1 MKKKLATLSVAASM
15 LITPAGMTAAANTAN
30 TGGEQPHK
38 THDLQLDQET
48 GLTETADVTQTA
60 EETENGA
67 AQDSS
72 VPAEETEGVQEGMME
87 EGTAEEALPE
97 EDVFFAETEGE
108 PVQAEEAVLAEEA
121 QEDAVPYRDGTDIKC
136 SLTLD
141 TMADGEVTDT
151 LLFHP
156 GQDQYEVQVGGTLN
170 LSNVWRQYGL
180 FKTAYVLKNGKE
192 AFRSKNLTGSFT
204 YTFEVNPA
212 VVSANRAILE
222 SPQAWQAAFETGSGE
237 KAAGFFTFMKCTNA
251 AYDETTGTVTV
262 TFTIDENGT
271 GMVSVAT
278 LEDLAGARPSS
289 IDAYSPQGA
298 LTIQA
303 ADFEKGAVAVPG
315 NASFKGVM
323 DMSPWMAMIFPI
335 RYEAETQHAGLSLNV
350 PDANV
355 SFAVENGTW
364 ADGSSEPRSV
374 VVPMDIVQT
383 AEGTMAAGTLTED
396 MVPAG
401 MLAAEG
407 FDQNTGAWNPALNLE
422 ENGVI
427 LQNQE
432 GDAASYTY
440 SFQAIQP
447 EQPEEPDTPEQPE
460 EPTEPDTPEKPG
472 DEETPETP
480 EEPEKPGDQTSQK
493 PGSSQKPSGSTQKPS
508 TDVFTGAAAFAVAQG
523 AAAAGG
529 LVLLKKKKGRK

>member
-15 LITPAGMTAAANTAN
+15 LITPAGMTAAANTAEA
-30 TGGEQPHK
+30 GGEQPHK
-38 THDLQLDQET
+38 THDVQPGQDT
-48 GLTETADVTQTA
+48 GLTETADLTETA
-60 EETENGA
+60 EETENGS
-67 AQDSS
+67 AQENS
-72 VPAEETEGVQEGMME
+72 VPVQETEDVQEGIIV
-87 EGTAEEALPE
+87 EGTAEETQPE
-97 EDVFFAETEGE
+97 EDGFLAETEE
-108 PVQAEEAVLAEEA
+108 EVPVQAEEPVLAEEE
-121 QEDAVPYRDGTDIKC
+121 QEEAVPYRDGTDIKC

-170 LSNVWRQYGL
+170 LSNVWKQYGL

-222 SPQAWQAAFETGSGE
+222 SPQAWQTAFETGSGE
-237 KAAGFFTFMKCTNA
+237 KAAGFFTFMKCTGA

-278 LEDLAGARPSS
+278 LEDLAGARPAS

-335 RYEAETQHAGLSLNV
+335 RYEAETQHAGLSLDV

-364 ADGSSEPRSV
+364 ADGTSEPKLA

-383 AEGTMAAGTLTED
+383 AEGTVAAGTLTED

-427 LQNQE
+427 LPAQE

-440 SFQAIQP
+440 SFQAI
-447 EQPEEPDTPEQPE
+447 QPEEPDTPEQPE

-472 DEETPETP
+472 DGETPETP

-493 PGSSQKPSGSTQKPS
+493 PAGSQKPSGSTQKPN
-508 TDVFTGAAAFAVAQG
+508 TDVFTEAAAFAVAQG

-529 LVLLKKKKGRK
+529 LVLLKKKKDRK